1 MHSAVCVVQR
11 PVANMRRMA
20 AQSPF
25 LDVPLFPLGTVLYP
39 GGQLQLRIFE
49 PRYLDLVRECTRNGK
64 AFGVCL
70 ILEGAEVGAPASP
83 AAIGTLA
90 HITDFSNREDGLLGI
105 AAEGGSRFRVLRTR
119 VRSDGLLRG
128 DVQRWPDEIPQ
139 EVPVEFALLQTILER
154 LIETMGPHWRHA
166 PRSSYDDAVWLGF
179 RLAELLPLTREEQQQ
194 LLEMTDPLQR
204 LATLRDIL
212 PRFQKA

>member
-1 MHSAVCVVQR
+1 
-11 PVANMRRMA
+11 MA
-20 AQSPF
+20 AQLPF
-25 LDVPLFPLGTVLYP
+25 TEVPLFPLNTVLFP

-49 PRYLDLVRECTRNGK
+49 PRYLDLVRECTRTGS

-70 ILEGAEVGAPASP
+70 ILDGNEVGTPARP
-83 AAIGTLA
+83 AAVGTLA
-90 HITDFSNREDGLLGI
+90 RITDFHNREDGLLGI
-105 AAEGGSRFRVLRTR
+105 VTKGGERFRVLRTR

-128 DVQRWPDEIPQ
+128 EVELWPDEATQ
-139 EVPVEFALLQTILER
+139 DVPVEFALLQTIVER

-166 PRSSYDDAVWLGF
+166 PRSSYDDAGWLGF
-179 RLAELLPLTREEQQQ
+179 RLAELLPLAGEEQQQ

-204 LATLRDIL
+204 LAALRDIL

>member
-1 MHSAVCVVQR
+1 
-11 PVANMRRMA
+11 MA
-20 AQSPF
+20 AQLPF
-25 LDVPLFPLGTVLYP
+25 VELPLFPLNTVLYP

-49 PRYLDLVRECTRNGK
+49 PRYLDLVRECTRTGS

-70 ILEGAEVGAPASP
+70 ILEGHEAGAPARP

-90 HITDFSNREDGLLGI
+90 RITDFNHREDGLLGI
-105 AAEGGSRFRVLRTR
+105 AAEGGERFRVLRTR
-119 VRSDGLLRG
+119 IRSDGLLRG
-128 DVQRWPDEIPQ
+128 EVELWPNEVEQP
-139 EVPVEFALLQTILER
+139 VPVEFSLLQTILER

-166 PRSSYDDAVWLGF
+166 PRASYEDAGWLGF
-179 RLAELLPLTREEQQQ
+179 RLAELLPLAGDEQQQ
-194 LLEMTDPLQR
+194 LLETTDPIRR